1 MVFIAKKMWSVH
13 GMHSAVYSLEFE
25 GIGNETI
32 VFASASCKYVNIDI
46 HSGRWVSSLNR
57 WCGYMAKSR
66 HHLFPPTQELKRV
79 Y

>member
-32 VFASASCKYVNIDI
+32 VFASTSCKYVNIDI
-46 HSGRWVSSLNR
+46 YFG
-57 WCGYMAKSR
+57 K
-66 HHLFPPTQELKRV
+66 
-79 Y
+79 